1 MNIFDKSLIPSCKIL
16 IALISTDQ
24 DETNHKILAVIMS
37 SNQDEIYRKTFI
49 PEKSSMLNLPT
60 LRVTQRRRSD
70 HVLPRNVINP
80 LDKENR

>member
-16 IALISTDQ
+16 TALISTDQ
-24 DETNHKILAVIMS
+24 DETYHKILAVIMS
-37 SNQDEIYRKTFI
+37 TDQYEKYCKTFI
-49 PEKSSMLNLPT
+49 PDKPSMLNLST
-60 LRVTQRRRSD
+60 LHVTKRRSD

>member
-16 IALISTDQ
+16 TALISTDQ
-24 DETNHKILAVIMS
+24 DETYHKILAVIMS
-37 SNQDEIYRKTFI
+37 TNQYKKYRKTFI
-49 PEKSSMLNLPT
+49 PDKSSMLNLST
-60 LRVTQRRRSD
+60 LHVTKGRRSD